1 VWLKFADF
9 GNLQESPGIFPG
21 DFLYIFYWKWK
32 CLPAPRGDSQG
43 AAGRNL
49 VPTTV
54 SRQGG
59 VYRLPMGYLMYVKRR
74 LPMSTKK
81 NITVTD
87 AEVEAAVGG
96 PIRDRNASV
105 SVRHRL
111 YLDKLRKS
119 REEQQDDEPDGKC
132 GEDGDG
138 AAQQP
143 ED

>member
-1 VWLKFADF
+1 
-9 GNLQESPGIFPG
+9 
-21 DFLYIFYWKWK
+21 
-32 CLPAPRGDSQG
+32 
-43 AAGRNL
+43 
-49 VPTTV
+49 
-54 SRQGG
+54 
-59 VYRLPMGYLMYVKRR
+59 
-74 LPMSTKK
+74 MSTKK

-119 REEQQDDEPDGKC
+119 KEEQQDDEPDGKR

-138 AAQQP
+138 TAQQP
-143 ED
+143 EDEATR

>member
-1 VWLKFADF
+1 
-9 GNLQESPGIFPG
+9 
-21 DFLYIFYWKWK
+21 
-32 CLPAPRGDSQG
+32 
-43 AAGRNL
+43 
-49 VPTTV
+49 
-54 SRQGG
+54 
-59 VYRLPMGYLMYVKRR
+59 
-74 LPMSTKK
+74 MSTKK

-119 REEQQDDEPDGKC
+119 EEGQQDGKPDGKRD
-132 GEDGDG
+132 EDGNG
-138 AAQQP
+138 KAQRP

>member
-1 VWLKFADF
+1 
-9 GNLQESPGIFPG
+9 
-21 DFLYIFYWKWK
+21 
-32 CLPAPRGDSQG
+32 
-43 AAGRNL
+43 
-49 VPTTV
+49 
-54 SRQGG
+54 
-59 VYRLPMGYLMYVKRR
+59 
-74 LPMSTKK
+74 MSTKK

-119 REEQQDDEPDGKC
+119 EEGQQDDEHDGKRD
-132 GEDGDG
+132 EDGNG
-138 AAQQP
+138 KAQRP

>member
-1 VWLKFADF
+1 
-9 GNLQESPGIFPG
+9 
-21 DFLYIFYWKWK
+21 
-32 CLPAPRGDSQG
+32 
-43 AAGRNL
+43 
-49 VPTTV
+49 
-54 SRQGG
+54 
-59 VYRLPMGYLMYVKRR
+59 MYVKRR

-143 ED
+143 EDEAAR